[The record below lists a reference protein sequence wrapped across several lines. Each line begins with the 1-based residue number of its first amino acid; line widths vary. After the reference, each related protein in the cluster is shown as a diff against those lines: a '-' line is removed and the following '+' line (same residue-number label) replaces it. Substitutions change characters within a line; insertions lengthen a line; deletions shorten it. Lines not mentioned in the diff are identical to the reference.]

1 MKVNL
6 HKPAA
11 SDMHAAAEP
20 RLSFVPAP
28 RGVRQASAQRPSQ
41 AFLRCGRMD
50 RERMDA
56 GLQFGG
62 KRRIDH
68 AVALQPA
75 LSTEGFRHDIDPE
88 MGFAARPVSGM
99 TLVTVGFVL
108 DLEAQRREG
117 RGQLLRNGRPDA
129 HEP

>member
-1 MKVNL
+1 MLKLWGRINSINVQKVL
-6 HKPAA
+6 WAL
-11 SDMHAAAEP
+11 AE
-20 RLSFVPAP
+20 LKVPY
-28 RGVRQASAQRPSQ
+28 
-41 AFLRCGRMD
+41 
-50 RERMDA
+50 ERTDA

-99 TLVTVGFVL
+99 TLVTVGLVL